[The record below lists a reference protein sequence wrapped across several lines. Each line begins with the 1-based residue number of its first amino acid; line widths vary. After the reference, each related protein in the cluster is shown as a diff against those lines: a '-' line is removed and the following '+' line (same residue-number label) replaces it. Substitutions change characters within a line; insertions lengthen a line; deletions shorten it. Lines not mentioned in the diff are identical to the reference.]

1 MHQKW
6 SQVLSAPPPNRKTKP
21 TAPQRSQNLWG
32 KSAVCEGTR
41 RIRPTQQVRQEIH
54 PRSHWGIFVFLDY
67 AASQDKAIVTYRAS
81 DMKLAIHSD
90 ASYLSEPK
98 ARSRAGGHMFM
109 AGSEEIPINNGAVL
123 NISQIIKAVM
133 SSAAEAELGALFINA
148 KTAVSIRQTLEE
160 MGHPQPRTPIQTD
173 NSTAHA
179 LLTNRILPK
188 ALKAMDMQFN
198 WLQCRDAQGQ
208 FRFYWRPGTQNLA
221 DYWTKHH
228 PASHHKSFRPQILI
242 SPTDPK
248 YLKLTAPKNTVSK
261 TFVKNILK
269 IPSFAEEIAA
279 K

>member
-1 MHQKW
+1 MLTP
-6 SQVLSAPPPNRKTKP
+6 LSALASEQATPTEKTM
-21 TAPQRSQNLWG
+21 QDCLQ
-32 KSAVCEGTR
+32 
-41 RIRPTQQVRQEIH
+41 
-54 PRSHWGIFVFLDY
+54 FLDY
-67 AASQDKAIVTYRAS
+67 AASQDEAIVTYRAS

-188 ALKAMDMQFN
+188 ALKAMDMRFN
-198 WLQCRDAQGQ
+198 WLRCRDAQGQ

-228 PASHHKSFRPQILI
+228 PASHHKSFRPQILT
-242 SPTDPK
+242 SPTDPE
-248 YLKLTAPKNTVSK
+248 YLKLTTQKNTVSK
-261 TFVKNILK
+261 TFVKNILQTPK
-269 IPSFAEEIAA
+269 FAEQIAA
-279 K
+279 KQASIAARGA